1 MANCHA
7 LGGREGGCVCF
18 FDLGKGKGKG
28 EEWDERRRRIPRK
41 KKPSQEKERTKAS
54 VPWVPRTN
62 GLALRCIQSRRWGT
76 AWEEGGRG
84 GEVMDAP
91 WLAAYCGR
99 SGGWDRG
106 IGGRR
111 GRLFVVGYF
120 RRLPPCSSGLLLWL
134 PPRSQCRLQN
144 PWILLTSLSM
154 WTPSSLHVIRWKFK
168 FNWKK
173 GGVPDRTWTK

>member
-1 MANCHA
+1 M
-7 LGGREGGCVCF
+7 GRE
-18 FDLGKGKGKG
+18 
-28 EEWDERRRRIPRK
+28 K
-41 KKPSQEKERTKAS
+41 KKNPSGKKTKPRKERTKAS
-54 VPWVPRTN
+54 VPWVPTTN

-91 WLAAYCGR
+91 RLAAYCGR

-111 GRLFVVGYF
+111 GRLFVVGYS
-120 RRLPPCSSGLLLWL
+120 RRPAPVLQGCSSGWL
-134 PPRSQCRLQN
+134 PRSQCRLQN

-154 WTPSSLHVIRWKFK
+154 WTPSALHVIGWKLK

-173 GGVPDRTWTK
+173 GGVPDRTWTQ

>member
-134 PPRSQCRLQN
+134 APQIPMSTAKSVDFVDVVVDVDSIFSARNQVEVQVQLEERRCTR
-144 PWILLTSLSM
+144 
-154 WTPSSLHVIRWKFK
+154 
-168 FNWKK
+168 
-173 GGVPDRTWTK
+173 

>member
-18 FDLGKGKGKG
+18 FDLGKGKG
-28 EEWDERRRRIPRK
+28 EEWDERRRRIPRG

-54 VPWVPRTN
+54 VPWVPTTN

-91 WLAAYCGR
+91 
-99 SGGWDRG
+99 GWQPTAGEVEDG
-106 IGGRR
+106 IGESVEG
-111 GRLFVVGYF
+111 GGGCSWLDILGA
-120 RRLPPCSSGLLLWL
+120 LPPVLQACSSGWL
-134 PPRSQCRLQN
+134 PRSQCRLQN